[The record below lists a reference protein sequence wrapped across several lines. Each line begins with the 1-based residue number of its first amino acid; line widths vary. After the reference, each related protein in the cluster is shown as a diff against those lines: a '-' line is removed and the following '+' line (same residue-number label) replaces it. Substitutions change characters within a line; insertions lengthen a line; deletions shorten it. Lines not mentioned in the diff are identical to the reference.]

1 MHRHPSRAIGA
12 LAIALLLVLSLA
24 SASAVAQDDGTTTTT
39 QPIRDSD
46 TGLNDIVPQPNSG
59 EAPDDPSDRGG
70 WQQFMVFGLIVGGMG
85 VIVVLVVR
93 QSRHARRART

>member
-1 MHRHPSRAIGA
+1 MQRRSSRLIGA
-12 LAIALLLVLSLA
+12 LALALLLVVTLG
-24 SASAVAQDDGTTTTT
+24 SASATAQDDDTTTTT

-70 WQQFMVFGLIVGGMG
+70 WQQFMVFGLIIGGMG
-85 VIVVLVVR
+85 VIVVLVVH
-93 QSRHARRART
+93 QSRQARRARS

>member
-1 MHRHPSRAIGA
+1 VQRHPSRAIGA
-12 LAIALLLVLSLA
+12 FALALTLVLSLGST
-24 SASAVAQDDGTTTTT
+24 SAMAQDDGTTTT